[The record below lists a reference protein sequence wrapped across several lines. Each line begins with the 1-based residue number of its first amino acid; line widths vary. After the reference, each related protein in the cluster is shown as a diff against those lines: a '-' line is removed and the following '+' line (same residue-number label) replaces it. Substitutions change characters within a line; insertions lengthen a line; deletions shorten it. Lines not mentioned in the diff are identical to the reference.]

1 MNAVKTVGDLV
12 IQESDVI
19 KALSELKNDLR
30 MRDLI
35 AETRFQSLDSQIQS
49 LKSNV
54 MMGFAGLALMMFYI
68 INRIDNISK

>member
-1 MNAVKTVGDLV
+1 
-12 IQESDVI
+12 
-19 KALSELKNDLR
+19 